1 MTATAQIN
9 FRIPVDLKQKAQKKQ
24 KVVELI

>member
-9 FRIPVDLKQKAQKKQ
+9 FRIPVDLKQEAQKKA
-24 KVVELI
+24 ESC